1 MKNEDQK
8 IQTPFK
14 SENYIGEEYL
24 GEFEELDEDISNLGD
39 DNKSLYLSR
48 QDYEAS
54 LIKESKSELT
64 IMSLM
69 IVHIK
74 ILQMILLLSY
84 RENII

>member
-24 GEFEELDEDISNLGD
+24 GEFEELDEDIINLGD
-39 DNKSLYLSR
+39 DNKPPYLSR

-54 LIKESKSELT
+54 LIKESKSEDKVNNNVT
-64 IMSLM
+64 DDCTY
-69 IVHIK
+69 
-74 ILQMILLLSY
+74 Q
-84 RENII
+84 NIADDIIAEL